1 MTVRGDINIM
11 NCFYINLNSTFRISL
26 SSKEHLIPPR
36 CHLARRTGTYILY
49 FVTEGRLSLNLNAD
63 TVILEKGD
71 VYLFNKGDIQSAAE
85 VSDCEY
91 FYVHFECDIREIQM
105 SDQEFFNTVQQK
117 NQAFSSAQ
125 MLDYNRYDNM
135 ITVIPQKISIK
146 DEDAFEYLVGEFK
159 KIKLYVWNMSIE
171 QRLELCQSVA
181 ALFVKLER
189 LYVDSYLNSKKGGYF
204 QNVSKT
210 RQIVDF
216 VDANYNKSFD
226 SADIEN
232 RFSISYDHANRL
244 FKKRMGM
251 GIISYR
257 NRLRIEKAKVLLL
270 TTERSVE
277 SISDEVGFSDVYY
290 FSRFF
295 KKTVGVSPTHFKR
308 GDNIA
313 L

>member
-1 MTVRGDINIM
+1 M
-11 NCFYINLNSTFRISL
+11 NCFYIDLNSTFRISL

-36 CHLARRTGTYILY
+36 PHVTRRTNTYILY
-49 FVTEGRLSLNLNAD
+49 FVTAGHLSLELNGE
-63 TVILEKGD
+63 TVTLNKGD
-71 VYLFNKGDIQSAAE
+71 VYLFNKGDIQSPAE

-91 FYVHFECDIREIQM
+91 FYVHFECDIGLKQLTDE
-105 SDQEFFNTVQQK
+105 EFFNAVKHK
-117 NQAFSSAQ
+117 NQLFSSAAT
-125 MLDYNRYDNM
+125 LDYGRYDSM
-135 ITVIPQKISIK
+135 VTLIPQRMSVN
-146 DEDAFEYLVGEFK
+146 DEEAFEYLVGEFK

-181 ALFVKLER
+181 SLFVKMER
-189 LYVDSYLNSKKGGYF
+189 LYVDFYLTSKKDGYF
-204 QNVSKT
+204 QSMAKT
-210 RQIVDF
+210 RQIIEF

-226 SADIEN
+226 SGDIED

-244 FKKRMGM
+244 FKKRTGL

-257 NRLRIEKAKVLLL
+257 NRLRIEKAKILLL
-270 TTERSVE
+270 TSELSVE
-277 SISDEVGFSDVYY
+277 AIADEVGFSDVYY

-308 GDNIA
+308 GDDLA

>member
-1 MTVRGDINIM
+1 M
-11 NCFYINLNSTFRISL
+11 NCFYIDLNSTFRISL

-36 CHLARRTGTYILY
+36 PHITRRTSTYILY
-49 FVTEGRLSLNLNAD
+49 FVTAGHLSLNLNGE
-63 TVILEKGD
+63 TVVLGKGD
-71 VYLFNKGDIQSAAE
+71 VYLFNKGDFQSAAE
-85 VSDCEY
+85 LSDCEY
-91 FYVHFECDIREIQM
+91 FYVHFECDIVAKQL
-105 SDQEFFNTVQQK
+105 SDEEFLSTVKRK
-117 NQAFSSAQ
+117 NHAFSSAET
-125 MLDYNRYDNM
+125 LDYNRYDNM
-135 ITVIPQKISIK
+135 VTLIPQRISVK

-189 LYVDSYLNSKKGGYF
+189 LYVDSYLTSQKDGYF
-204 QNVSKT
+204 QSMAKI
-210 RQIVDF
+210 RQIINF

-226 SADIEN
+226 SADIED

-244 FKKRMGM
+244 FKKRMGL

-308 GDNIA
+308 GDDVA

>member
-1 MTVRGDINIM
+1 M
-11 NCFYINLNSTFRISL
+11 NCFYIDLNSTFRISL
-26 SSKEHLIPPR
+26 SSKEHLVPPR
-36 CHLARRTGTYILY
+36 AHLTRRTNTYILY
-49 FVTEGRLSLNLNAD
+49 FVTAGHLCLELNG
-63 TVILEKGD
+63 EKIDLG
-71 VYLFNKGDIQSAAE
+71 KGDIYLFDKGDLQIPAE

-91 FYVHFECDIREIQM
+91 FYVHFECDIQAKQLSIE
-105 SDQEFFNTVQQK
+105 DFFSTVKQK

-125 MLDYNRYDNM
+125 TLDYGRYDYM
-135 ITVIPQKISIK
+135 IALLPQRICIK

-171 QRLELCQSVA
+171 QRLELCQNIA

-189 LYVDSYLNSKKGGYF
+189 LYVDSYLTSQKDGYF
-204 QNVSKT
+204 QSIAKI
-210 RQIVDF
+210 RQIIDF

-226 SADIEN
+226 STDIEK

-244 FKKRMGM
+244 FKKRMGL

-257 NRLRIEKAKVLLL
+257 NCLRIEKAKVLLL
-270 TTERSVE
+270 TTELSVE
-277 SISDEVGFSDVYY
+277 AIADEVGFSDVYY

-308 GDNIA
+308 GDDLA